1 MKNIDDVATDV
12 GVVVVT
18 PVASVVLNDD
28 VKSDWSVRN
37 ESTKSSIKTT
47 DKPSKLLSNHSSVL
61 VGSHCLYI
69 LLLLNFMVYVIFIT

>member
-28 VKSDWSVRN
+28 VNSDRSVRN
-37 ESTKSSIKTT
+37 ESTKSSVKTT
-47 DKPSKLLSNHSSVL
+47 DRPSKLRSNNSSVL
-61 VGSHCLYI
+61 VGSHYVYV
-69 LLLLNFMVYVIFIT
+69 LLLYFMVYVIFIV